1 VLVEVALPGDRLDRH
16 GHVRGVEH
24 VQDPIHRRA
33 ALVNPQLEQP
43 LVSLIGRPAHHL
55 RYEFLLVYFE
65 AQLLLQPAAD
75 RGVSGPVEHAPGA
88 FFDQAD
94 FGSALRGR
102 QRRAQPGQ
110 PRACNDNVRGYHFL
124 DLCFGDRRRRRLE

>member
-43 LVSLIGRPAHHL
+43 LISLIGRPAHHL
-55 RYEFLLVYFE
+55 SDEFILVYLE
-65 AQLLLQPAAD
+65 TQLFLQSAAD
-75 RGVSGPVEHAPGA
+75 RRVPGAVEHASGA

-94 FGSALRGR
+94 FGPGLGGC

-110 PRACNDNVRGYHFL
+110 PGARDDDVRGHHFR
-124 DLCFGDRRRRRLE
+124 DLRFGDRLRRCLE